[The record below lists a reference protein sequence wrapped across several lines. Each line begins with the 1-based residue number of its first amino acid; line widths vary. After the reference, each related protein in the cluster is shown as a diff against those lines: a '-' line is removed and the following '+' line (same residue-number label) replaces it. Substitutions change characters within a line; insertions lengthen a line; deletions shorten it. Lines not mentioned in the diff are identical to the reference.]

1 MPVQH
6 KRSIRAQ
13 LLRLSLL
20 IVAISSALS
29 LVGTLYVA
37 LSGEQKAL
45 DNNLINSASILS
57 QSPLVREALEG
68 ESSRAELAAYL
79 DAATASTADIDLVLV
94 GDLENTLLYVPDA
107 SLTGS
112 TYTGD
117 AQNRALAGEG
127 PYTSDETG
135 PMGSEHS
142 AYAPIRNDGGEVIG
156 YVIVGRY
163 LRSMAHVT
171 LATVLQVLLIGLLAA
186 VAAALLSQRLSRRIK
201 NALLGYE
208 PEAFARRFHQRED
221 ILDALEEGVL
231 AIDKDG
237 KIIFFN
243 TAAARLL
250 SLTPDAVGKPLSA
263 VYPASTLGRI
273 LYTGKPEYNVSMKSL
288 PDVRVLSDRLPIYED
303 GKVAGAVGIF
313 RNRTEV
319 TQLADDLT
327 GVRHMV
333 DAMRAYTHEFM
344 NKLHVILGLLQIGQP
359 ERAQQY
365 IMDTTRI
372 QREAVSRIMHQIQE
386 PSVAALLV
394 GKTSRANELGIRLA
408 LDRESSLSAESPWL
422 PPEACVT
429 VLGNLIENAI
439 ESLNQSRREV
449 KEVSVSIREEENGLL
464 MCVEDTGPGIPD
476 ALRRTLFQRGST
488 TKGRG
493 RGTGLSLVQE
503 VVDAYQGE
511 IRVES
516 ELGVGTSFFVSFRRA
531 PAPETA
537 PEHKEED

>member
-408 LDRESSLSAESPWL
+408 LDRESSLSAESPCL